1 MRKINKKHNIKE
13 NTKENNEKISLE
25 YNLDIEKKYDKTI
38 EKYGYDF
45 VPRSNHWLSVDE
57 QKAKVNEIEEKTKK

>member
-1 MRKINKKHNIKE
+1 MRKISRKHNFRENIKE
-13 NTKENNEKISLE
+13 NKGKVSLE
-25 YNLDIEKKYDKTI
+25 YNLEIEEKDEKAI

-57 QKAKVNEIEEKTKK
+57 QKIKVDEIEEKTKK

>member
-13 NTKENNEKISLE
+13 NTK
-25 YNLDIEKKYDKTI
+25 KKYDKTI

-57 QKAKVNEIEEKTKK
+57 QKIKVNEIEEKTKK

>member
-13 NTKENNEKISLE
+13 NTKKDNEKISLE

-38 EKYGYDF
+38 EKSGYDF

-57 QKAKVNEIEEKTKK
+57 QKIKVNEIEEKTKK